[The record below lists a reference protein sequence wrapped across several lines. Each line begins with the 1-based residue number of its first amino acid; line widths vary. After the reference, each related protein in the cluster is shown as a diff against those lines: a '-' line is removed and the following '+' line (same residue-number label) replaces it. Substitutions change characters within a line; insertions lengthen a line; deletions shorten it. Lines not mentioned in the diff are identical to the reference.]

1 MARRWVYGS
10 LLLDAIAAVPS
21 PARPHMIPC
30 TYVRALVLMPCAAA
44 GQRCVCMHRL
54 ADMIYQEKKT
64 SKKRKREVGIIMAQ
78 HANTPPSSR
87 RWAMVEMGQVWGLC

>member
-54 ADMIYQEKKT
+54 ADMIYQEKILR
-64 SKKRKREVGIIMAQ
+64 RKEKERLV
-78 HANTPPSSR
+78 
-87 RWAMVEMGQVWGLC
+87 